1 MITNPLD
8 LDIVERLRLEEEFF
22 AQPYMMS
29 YSGLNKLAYSPGAFY
44 QHYVLKQRDDTV
56 DKAAAEGKLLHC
68 KILNPET
75 FDQEFIILPDTFPSD
90 NPKKVLD
97 KLFVKLKSENPDL
110 AVIPLPLIL
119 SESSVHD
126 IILELLREE
135 NLYQSLKTNAQRLD
149 KMLTE
154 KNISYLQFLILSGS
168 RTVVDQAMVTFAD
181 RAKDAFMSRKN
192 VREIMALDDF
202 TTANVKVFNEIPLA
216 SFPEQYSFGLRG
228 IIDNLVID
236 HDNRVIRINDLKK
249 SSKALSNFQ
258 DSIEYYKYWI
268 QAAMYHNLVIN
279 NRETA
284 FSVDY
289 PIEFRFIVVD
299 PYMHIGVLKVSDATM
314 DKWLDDTVALLKVAN
329 FHFESRNFSLP
340 HEFLISDT
348 HEHVI

>member
-1 MITNPLD
+1 MIINPLD

-68 KILNPET
+68 KILNPEE
-75 FDQEFIILPDTFPSD
+75 FDKEFIILPDTFPSD

-110 AVIPLPLIL
+110 ASIPLPLIL
-119 SESSVHD
+119 SEPSVHD
-126 IILELLREE
+126 MIMELLQEE
-135 NLYQSLKTNAQRLD
+135 NLYQSLKTDGQRLD

-168 RTVVDQAMVTFAD
+168 RTIVDQAMVTFAD
-181 RAKDAFMSRKN
+181 RAKDAFMARKN

-202 TTANVKVFNEIPLA
+202 STARVKVFNEISIA

-236 HDNRVIRINDLKK
+236 HDNKVIRINDLKK
-249 SSKALSNFQ
+249 SSKALNNFQ

-268 QAAMYHNLVIN
+268 QAAMYYKLLLS
-279 NRETA
+279 NRETG

-289 PIEFRFIVVD
+289 PIEFRFIVID

-314 DKWLDDTVALLKVAN
+314 DKWLDDTNALLKVAK
-329 FHFESRNFSLP
+329 FHFDSRDFSLP
-340 HEFLISDT
+340 HEFLMSDT